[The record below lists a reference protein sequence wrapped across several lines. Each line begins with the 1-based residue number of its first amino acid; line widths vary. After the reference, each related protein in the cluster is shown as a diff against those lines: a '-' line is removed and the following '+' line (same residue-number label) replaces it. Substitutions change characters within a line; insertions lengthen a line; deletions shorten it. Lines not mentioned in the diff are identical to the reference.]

1 VLIDTQRCQG
11 KEQAAALRAFE
22 QAKGYHDAARRML
35 IEGKPAV
42 AAERIHAAM
51 RRIATAAAQIA
62 QSCAAGQQSIVPA
75 KLAVTPDDEAGG
87 GELTMARYADW
98 ESIPMAEGGKGPVWP
113 LPTVKPKFA
122 TWSLGGGRPSAC
134 AQDKCERWHAGVDL
148 TGAPQGALV
157 IAPEDALI
165 VGLDKG
171 WTDGTRAIFLR
182 TDSNLFLVLGGVIAG
197 SHKEFGLTTG
207 GRVRRGEKLGRIVGS
222 YGMLH
227 FETYAATPD
236 RTANS
241 RWWKD
246 DPPPEG
252 LLNPINYIER
262 MIGADASLLQSRQRL
277 QALKDLG
284 HYTGDVG
291 AAWNDAATRRSRR
304 PRPPSAS
311 RPMASGA
318 PPPRTRS
325 RRRSSPPVRRAS
337 ARPRARTPARP
348 ERRAGR
354 CASSAA

>member
-1 VLIDTQRCQG
+1 
-11 KEQAAALRAFE
+11 
-22 QAKGYHDAARRML
+22 
-35 IEGKPAV
+35 
-42 AAERIHAAM
+42 
-51 RRIATAAAQIA
+51 
-62 QSCAAGQQSIVPA
+62 
-75 KLAVTPDDEAGG
+75 
-87 GELTMARYADW
+87 MARFAGW
-98 ESIPMAEGGKGPVWP
+98 ESIPMAEGGKDPVWP
-113 LPTVKPKFA
+113 LPTVKPNFA
-122 TWSLGGGRPSAC
+122 TWSLGGGRPWGC

-246 DPPPEG
+246 DPAPEG

-262 MIGADASLLQSRQRL
+262 MVGANASLLQTRQRL

-284 HYTGDVG
+284 PLHRRRRGPVERRRHEALKKAQAALGVEADGKWGPATEDAIQKALQPACTAGKCPVEGADRSTPASDAPGRLRIVG
-291 AAWNDAATRRSRR
+291 GVIAGVAVASLTAAIAVTLRRRR
-304 PRPPSAS
+304 PA
-311 RPMASGA
+311 AEETA
-318 PPPRTRS
+318 P
-325 RRRSSPPVRRAS
+325 
-337 ARPRARTPARP
+337 
-348 ERRAGR
+348 
-354 CASSAA
+354 

>member
-1 VLIDTQRCQG
+1 
-11 KEQAAALRAFE
+11 
-22 QAKGYHDAARRML
+22 
-35 IEGKPAV
+35 
-42 AAERIHAAM
+42 
-51 RRIATAAAQIA
+51 
-62 QSCAAGQQSIVPA
+62 
-75 KLAVTPDDEAGG
+75 
-87 GELTMARYADW
+87 MARFAAW
-98 ESIPMAEGGKGPVWP
+98 ETIPMAEGGKDPVWP
-113 LPTVKPKFA
+113 LPTVKPNFA
-122 TWSLGGGRPSAC
+122 TWSLGGGRPWGC

-148 TGAPQGALV
+148 TNAPQGAVV

-227 FETYAATPD
+227 FEAYAATPD

-241 RWWKD
+241 RWWKE
-246 DPPPEG
+246 DPAPEG

-262 MIGADASLLQSRQRL
+262 MVGANASLLQTRQRL

-291 AAWNDAATRRSRR
+291 APWSEAATAALKKAQTALGVEADGKWGPATEDAIQKALQPDCATGTCPAEGADPSTPASDPPGRSRIVGGVIAGVAV
-304 PRPPSAS
+304 AS
-311 RPMASGA
+311 LTAA
-318 PPPRTRS
+318 IAVTL
-325 RRRSSPPVRRAS
+325 RRR
-337 ARPRARTPARP
+337 RPTAEETAP
-348 ERRAGR
+348 
-354 CASSAA
+354 